1 MRPGQI
7 AHLSLAAAAALAA
20 ALGACGTI
28 EGGAVELSW
37 RLRPEPG
44 TIIENPSP
52 FLDCDPMQPSTN
64 PIGQIRLTW
73 DVDGATDS
81 TSFPCANGN
90 GVTRF
95 EVPPGDALL
104 TVTPVCVGH
113 DADPTTYVTPA
124 AVQRTVKV
132 GDTVSLGAVELLLRV
147 SSCDLQPCI
156 CE

>member
-7 AHLSLAAAAALAA
+7 AHLSLPLAAAAL
-20 ALGACGTI
+20 LGACGTVD
-28 EGGAVELSW
+28 GGAVELSW

-44 TIIENPSP
+44 PIVTNPSP
-52 FLDCDPMQPSTN
+52 FVACDPMQPQTN

-73 DVDGATDS
+73 DVDGQADS

-95 EVPPGDALL
+95 EVPAGEALL
-104 TVTPVCVGH
+104 TVTPVCIGH